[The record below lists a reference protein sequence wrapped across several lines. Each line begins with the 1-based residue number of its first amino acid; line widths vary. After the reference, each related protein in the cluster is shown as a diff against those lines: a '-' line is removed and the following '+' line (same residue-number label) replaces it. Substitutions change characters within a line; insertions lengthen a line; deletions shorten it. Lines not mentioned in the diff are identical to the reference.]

1 MEGTQAASSQSMLF
15 ETPKR
20 NPAAARLK
28 HRDSSSSK
36 FTPHMNTMSPSQRL
50 KDLFFATY
58 TSGVDPS
65 SVQRRGGPKYGD
77 FTSATLQTPTKMS
90 SSAQKNSL
98 ADMGDDGGAMD
109 VDTPVAQRT
118 KAAATSQ
125 EAMESAPI
133 SESDLQ
139 GAAVP
144 LAINNSGRFYS
155 EHMRRCELRIE
166 LMGLSTLG
174 HCPRGVYI
182 MPSLQSINV
191 WHGVM
196 FVKRGYWRDAVIRF
210 RIDIPREYP
219 NRHPIISLVSPVFH
233 PLVRREDGRFALEQQ
248 FPKWTP
254 YSDYIFHALYY
265 FKNAFKNRVLKQLE
279 PRDCYNIDAY
289 MKFKGDLPRF
299 REFARIDS
307 MNSHKPENLYKPPQ
321 NDCPIV
327 FSPLSDEQYERT
339 LQQMVAFSNAA
350 VSSLQAD

>member
-1 MEGTQAASSQSMLF
+1 MLF
-15 ETPKR
+15 ETPTR
-20 NPAAARLK
+20 SNTVRFK
-28 HRDSSSSK
+28 HRESTSSK
-36 FTPHMNTMSPSQRL
+36 LTPHMQTMSPSQRL

-58 TSGVDPS
+58 TNGVDLSSPS
-65 SVQRRGGPKYGD
+65 QKMGSSRYRD
-77 FTSATLQTPTKMS
+77 FTSTALQTPTKMPS
-90 SSAQKNSL
+90 SQITKPMNADDSAMEVDTPAPQRTKTL
-98 ADMGDDGGAMD
+98 ADM
-109 VDTPVAQRT
+109 V
-118 KAAATSQ
+118 
-125 EAMESAPI
+125 MEESTPI
-133 SESDLQ
+133 SERDLQ
-139 GAAVP
+139 GPAVP

-155 EHMRRCELRIE
+155 EHMRRCELSIE

-174 HCPRGVYI
+174 HCPRGIYI
-182 MPSLQSINV
+182 MPSLQSINM

-299 REFARIDS
+299 REFARIDA
-307 MNSHKPENLYKPPQ
+307 MNSHRPENLYQAPQ
-321 NDCPIV
+321 GDCPIV
-327 FSPLSDEQYERT
+327 FSPLTDEQYERT
-339 LQQMVAFSNAA
+339 LQQMSAFSNAT
-350 VSSLQAD
+350 SSTLPSK